1 MILDTLPKRVV
12 AFWFPMRHTFRRAA
26 AVAFVLTAGA
36 GQAQAEIVYLTS
48 GRSLSVKAHRVD
60 GDRIVLALRTG
71 GEVTCDRSLVDK
83 IVPDEVPY
91 PEPVQAVV
99 SAAVEQAPVRG
110 ALLQS
115 TPYGEIIS
123 AVSEAH
129 GVDPLLVRAV
139 IQVESNYQTRARS
152 RKGAMGLMQLMPAT
166 ARSYNV
172 RNPFDPRANIEAG
185 IKHLKSLIDR
195 FGQVDLGLAAYNA
208 GEGAVTR
215 FNGIPPYRETR
226 NYVSR
231 ILALA
236 GIK

>member
-1 MILDTLPKRVV
+1 
-12 AFWFPMRHTFRRAA
+12 MRIGFLSAA
-26 AVAFVLTAGA
+26 AAALVLTAGA
-36 GQAQAEIVYLTS
+36 GQAQAELVFLTS
-48 GRSLSVKAHRVD
+48 GRSISVKGHRID
-60 GDRIVLALRTG
+60 GDRIVLSLRTG
-71 GEVTCDRSLVDK
+71 GEVTCDRSLVEK
-83 IVPDEVPY
+83 ILPDEVPY
-91 PEPVQAVV
+91 PEPVQAVM
-99 SAAVEQAPVRG
+99 APPVEQPPG
-110 ALLQS
+110 ALLRA

-129 GVDPLLVRAV
+129 GVDPLLVRAL
-139 IQVESNYQTRARS
+139 IQVESNYQSRARS

-208 GEGAVTR
+208 GEGAVTK

-236 GIK
+236 GIR